1 MSGHDSVRGGGGRQ
15 MMRAGMGAPGLL
27 ASLVREGGIMMTADG
42 DQHPAV
48 ERDQGYGLCKLA
60 PFLWTIP
67 DHKIS

>member
-1 MSGHDSVRGGGGRQ
+1 
-15 MMRAGMGAPGLL
+15 
-27 ASLVREGGIMMTADG
+27 MMTADG

-67 DHKIS
+67 DHKIIMS